1 MAILYC
7 AELNAFFLNT
17 LPSYAEG
24 KASVQITS
32 FTHLALL
39 AEQSAGKLI
48 QPDENGNPIAVTP
61 TPPSAMQLF
70 LEAAEAVRTALQQ
83 AIDTKAREF
92 GFSAGNALMLYA
104 GFANDYQTLA
114 QTFATWEV
122 SVWTEANDYKAEVIA
137 GNQPMLTPAQAVA
150 MMPVYPTGA

>member
-1 MAILYC
+1 MYYYPALKGFSSQPNLGGEAI
-7 AELNAFFLNT
+7 
-17 LPSYAEG
+17 
-24 KASVQITS
+24 QITDEQ
-32 FTHLALL
+32 HQLL
-39 AEQSAGKLI
+39 LQQESSGKILMHDA
-48 QPDENGNPIAVTP
+48 QGVPYAQDRPAPNPTELF
-61 TPPSAMQLF
+61 MQ
-70 LEAAEAVRTALQQ
+70 AAEAVRQALQS

-150 MMPVYPTGA
+150 MMPAYPTGA